1 MLRRII
7 RIVVVLAVLA
17 AVVAVGG
24 ALILRSKWLGEQ
36 ILARASAQLGLDV
49 RAESFSLGWGGGA
62 TLGAVSIRMPLRDD
76 VVFAADRVKVE
87 LSAVPLLLLGR
98 PVRVHS
104 LMLDRPIVLL
114 RQFEDGRWNAQDVWE
129 RVQASIGSAPQGAPE
144 TRLPEMV
151 VRDATIRIT
160 DSGGMTQTVGP
171 LGFDGHRQGR
181 VLWAFAL
188 RAAPIAE
195 IQGQVVEGSDRAHE
209 VRFRVKDIGTPVGCL
224 LQRDLTPVRLAG
236 RWKGTFTRGVLR
248 GALQLDECVVARATL
263 QGSAQIAVMPDGVTI
278 HPRDL
283 TVGEP
288 NLAEETIRLTDGAIE
303 ITRARITLESLAA
316 RARAVGARI
325 DGCWHWETRRGE
337 FSGSWA
343 AAEPGSSSQYG
354 GTYRVAVASPSQGRQ
369 EARANVTV
377 QARTP
382 LGSWHAAAE
391 AQASGAQW
399 RVSQWQVKVPAF
411 SWARGERR
419 VDVAEVAAVI
429 ELRWPEI
436 RLTSLSIPAAHQVD
450 GQARF
455 DADTRQWSARLGV
468 QRWHAPALGA
478 TDLDFRLSAEGD
490 DKEARVSELCVAL
503 PAPGP
508 QGRDA
513 SGLRVGG
520 EESVVT
526 VEGGLSLVTWDL
538 RKVNLSASGPA
549 RLLRLGGTIAPTG
562 RWRLEAGVA
571 GQVRPVALEA
581 DATLTGQ
588 DIALGKRRVDRVQ
601 IPVHVRADARRV
613 EATTQPFDL
622 LGGQWQSTGR
632 YEFSGRATQIDVLV
646 ANLSLAAVA
655 DMAGLPLAS
664 QGQARA
670 ALAVRMPGL
679 EIQKAVA
686 AGRWSAR
693 DIRIPPLVARQ
704 AQGALRVA
712 DGLVQLEDI
721 RLEQEDGRAD
731 AKASFRLDEPQ
742 VVSLELSTHRW
753 PLPWDGRSMTV
764 VVDGRT
770 SLQTNVVKKTAEG
783 DARLTGKVLW
793 QDKDLADVR
802 LAALVREQTVDVQE
816 FQAQVLGGTVDGTA
830 VVPLNRW
837 TDSTAQLRWREIQLP
852 QLETWLPAPRR
863 AAAPRALASLQGTM
877 SGSLVVEQ
885 TRRPQAPGQKTE
897 ERRPATEPFSPP
909 THSPDARG
917 PGGPLPDPGPY
928 GPGASVSRPP
938 SSEIH
943 PLGPMRFV
951 LDTQIAGGRFG
962 PARIDSCQMT
972 GYLDPKRLLV
982 ENARFD
988 ILGGRLDTQARLSRR
1003 AGTFYGS
1010 IVADFNELSLDQL
1023 VHALDPNVGEY
1034 PGRLAGRATVL
1045 PVFERRIVLSGGGRV
1060 RLTESDLADNPI
1072 VGSLYNTLNL
1082 HFGSQEPKGT
1092 GEVEFQLQGPAV
1104 AFSSVQYFNRG
1115 VEIRGAGRIENVNL
1129 GTESPVQGYAVAST
1143 RILKGIKLP
1152 GIRSLDHLLNAL
1164 GPSAGSVKIGGA
1176 IDNVQ
1181 VQVVPFPEVLDPFRR
1196 LLWAQLRQ

>member
-7 RIVVVLAVLA
+7 RIAVVLAVLA

-24 ALILRSKWLGEQ
+24 TLILRSDWLGER
-36 ILARASAQLGLDV
+36 ILARASEQLGLDV
-49 RAESFSLGWGGGA
+49 RAGSFSLEWGGGA
-62 TLGAVSIRMPLRDD
+62 TLGDVSVRMPLRDD
-76 VVFAADRVKVE
+76 VVFRADQMEAE
-87 LSAVPLLLLGR
+87 LSAVPLLLLGW

-104 LMLDRPIVLL
+104 LTLDHPVVFL

-129 RVQASIGSAPQGAPE
+129 RVQASIGSSPPRAGG
-144 TRLPEMV
+144 TRLPEVV

-160 DSGGMTQTVGP
+160 DSGGMTETVGP
-171 LGFDGHRQGR
+171 LGFDGRRQGR

-188 RAAPIAE
+188 RAPPVAE
-195 IQGQVVEGSDRAHE
+195 IQGQVVPGGDWAHE
-209 VRFRVKDIGTPVGCL
+209 VQLRVQDIGPL
-224 LQRDLTPVRLAG
+224 LGRLVQQDLTPVRLAG
-236 RWKGTFTRGVLR
+236 RWKGTLTRGGLR
-248 GALQLDECVVARATL
+248 GALQLDEGVVARATV
-263 QGSAQIAVMPDGVTI
+263 QGGAQIAALSDGVTI
-278 HPRDL
+278 RPRDL
-283 TVGEP
+283 TISKP

-303 ITRARITLESLAA
+303 LTRARITLESLAA
-316 RARAVGARI
+316 QARAIGARI
-325 DGCWHWETRRGE
+325 DGHWNWELRHGE

-343 AAEPGSSSQYG
+343 AAGPGPSSQYD
-354 GTYRVAVASPSQGRQ
+354 GTYQLAVASPRQGRK

-377 QARTP
+377 RARTP
-382 LGSWHAAAE
+382 LGSWQAAAE
-391 AQASGAQW
+391 AQAGGAQW
-399 RVSQWQVKVPAF
+399 RVSQGQVKVPAF

-419 VDVAEVAAVI
+419 VAVTDVAAEI
-429 ELRWPEI
+429 ELHWPEI

-455 DADTRQWSARLGV
+455 DADTRRWAARIAV
-468 QRWHAPALGA
+468 QRWHAPALGP
-478 TDLDFRLSAEGD
+478 TDFDFRLSAEGD
-490 DKEARVSELCVAL
+490 DKEARVSELRVAS
-503 PAPGP
+503 
-508 QGRDA
+508 D
-513 SGLRVGG
+513 
-520 EESVVT
+520 ESVVT

-549 RLLRLGGTIAPTG
+549 RLGGTNPPTRSPDAQRPCGPGAGPPTG
-562 RWRLEAGVA
+562 RWRLEAGVT
-571 GQVRPVALEA
+571 GRVRPVALDA

-601 IPVHVRADARRV
+601 VPVHVRADARWV

-655 DMAGLPLAS
+655 DLAGLPLAS
-664 QGQARA
+664 QGEARA
-670 ALAVRMPGL
+670 AFALRMPGL
-679 EIQKAVA
+679 EIQNAIA

-721 RLEQEDGRAD
+721 RLEQEDGWAD

-742 VVSLELSTHRW
+742 VVSLEVSTHRW
-753 PLPWDGRSMTV
+753 PLTPRRAARPRSSPAGLGRAWDGRSMTV
-764 VVDGRT
+764 LVDGRT
-770 SLQTNVVKKTAEG
+770 RLRANVVKKTAEG
-783 DARLTGKVLW
+783 EAQLTGKVLW
-793 QDKDLADVR
+793 QDKNLADVR

-816 FQAQVLGGTVDGTA
+816 FQAQVLGGTLDGTA

-837 TDSTAQLRWREIQLP
+837 NDSVAQLRWREIQLQ
-852 QLETWLPAPRR
+852 QLETWLPPLTR
-863 AAAPRALASLQGTM
+863 LQGAM

-885 TRRPQAPGQKTE
+885 THRPQAPGQRTK
-897 ERRPATEPFSPP
+897 ERRPATEPS
-909 THSPDARG
+909 
-917 PGGPLPDPGPY
+917 
-928 GPGASVSRPP
+928 SVVRPP
-938 SSEIH
+938 SSEVH

-951 LDTQIAGGRFG
+951 LDTHIAGGRFG
-962 PARIDSCQMT
+962 PARIDPRRAARTRSDPSAEVRALQMT

-988 ILGGRLDTQARLSRR
+988 LLGGRLDAQARLTRR
-1003 AGTFYGS
+1003 GSAYYGS
-1010 IVADFNELSLDQL
+1010 VVADFNELSLDQL
-1023 VHALDPNVGEY
+1023 VHALDPNAGAH

-1045 PVFERRIVLSGGGRV
+1045 PVFERRLLLSGGGRV
-1060 RLTESDLADNPI
+1060 RLTESDLVDNPI
-1072 VGSLYNTLNL
+1072 VRSLYNTLSL

-1104 AFSSVQYFNRG
+1104 VFSSAQYFNRG

-1143 RILKGIKLP
+1143 RILKGIELP
-1152 GIRSLDHLLNAL
+1152 GVRSLDRLLNAL
-1164 GPSAGSVKIGGA
+1164 GPSAGSVKIGGRL
-1176 IDNVQ
+1176 DDVQ